1 MSALGSISLR
11 RACMHCQQA
20 VPALHAL
27 LCRKHPGSPNRVNPF
42 DYCNRFELLP
52 ELSALAGQSGAR
64 AVREHGDARSASAC
78 APEPTALYVLVTRKE
93 NDINVAG
100 QG

>member
-1 MSALGSISLR
+1 MSNAI
-11 RACMHCQQA
+11 CC
-20 VPALHAL
+20 
-27 LCRKHPGSPNRVNPF
+27 
-42 DYCNRFELLP
+42 CNCFYLVRGKTG
-52 ELSALAGQSGAR
+52 LSACSLFLHLIESLQTPHLCPHHRLADSGAR

-100 QG
+100 RG